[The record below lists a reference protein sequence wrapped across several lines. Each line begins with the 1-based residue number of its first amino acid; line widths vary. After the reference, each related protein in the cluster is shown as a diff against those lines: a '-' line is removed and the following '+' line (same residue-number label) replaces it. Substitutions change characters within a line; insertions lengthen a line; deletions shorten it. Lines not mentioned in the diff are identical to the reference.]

1 MALITA
7 AEARVFIPGLSGTA
21 EDTLLDTLIA
31 EAGALIAE
39 FCCVRAV
46 SATVSPT
53 LESTTYTLYG
63 GDGVTLETD
72 GDDGAHLSLHVPPVT
87 SITSIYDSTTWA
99 YGSGDLVASS
109 SYVLDGP
116 RSRVLTAPTGA
127 HSWVNRGRG
136 RRVICVAGYATA
148 PSGLK
153 YACGELVSHL
163 WTIRYVGQAVSV
175 SAGGSSIQLP
185 DGPIPPAIVA
195 RLMPFRLMGR
205 VAA

>member
-21 EDTLLDTLIA
+21 EDTLLDTLTA

-39 FCCVRAV
+39 FCAV
-46 SATVSPT
+46 PATSGGGAPT
-53 LESTTYTLYG
+53 LESVTYTLYG
-63 GDGVTLETD
+63 GDGATLEAA
-72 GDDGAHLSLHVPPVT
+72 DDGTYIAMHVPPVT

-109 SYVLDGP
+109 SYVLDGA
-116 RSRVLTAPTGA
+116 RSRVLTSPTGS

-136 RRVICVAGYATA
+136 LRVICVAGYATVPA
-148 PSGLK
+148 GLK

-185 DGPIPPAIVA
+185 DGPIPAAIVS

>member
-31 EAGALIAE
+31 DAGALIAE
-39 FCCVRAV
+39 FCAV
-46 SATVSPT
+46 PATSGGGTPT
-53 LESTTYTLYG
+53 LESATYTLYG
-63 GDGVTLETD
+63 GDGATLET
-72 GDDGAHLSLHVPPVT
+72 GDDGAYIALHVPPVI

-99 YGSGDLVASS
+99 YGSGDLVDSS
-109 SYVLDGP
+109 SYVLDGA
-116 RSRVLTAPTGA
+116 RSRVLTSPTGS

-136 RRVICVAGYATA
+136 LRVICVAGYATVPA
-148 PSGLK
+148 GLK

-175 SAGGSSIQLP
+175 SGGGSSIQLP
-185 DGPIPPAIVA
+185 DGPIPAAIVA
-195 RLMPFRLMGR
+195 RLTPFRLMGR